1 MLGCA
6 RPDEWPQHTTAERR
20 HAAAERERQHQAE
33 QRHHQWLRR
42 VTGPTVVTVGAA
54 AGLVLGA
61 QTVSGV
67 IQHPH
72 LYSAA
77 SQPLP
82 YIPFDP
88 DQPDPPHTP
97 EPDMTFYTAYDGS
110 GSATTTTLIWQAAES
125 WNTWTPWEWVYW
137 PNVLGD

>member
-1 MLGCA
+1 V
-6 RPDEWPQHTTAERR
+6 PQHTTAERR

-33 QRHHQWLRR
+33 QRHNQWLRR

-61 QTVSGV
+61 PTASGV
-67 IQHPH
+67 FQHYHP
-72 LYSAA
+72 YSAA
-77 SQPLP
+77 SQPFP
-82 YIPFDP
+82 YIPFD
-88 DQPDPPHTP
+88 PDPPHTP

-110 GSATTTTLIWQAAES
+110 GTATTTTLIGPVAES
-125 WNTWTPWEWVYW
+125 WNPWEWVYG